1 MECLRSCQLDF
12 ARLCL
17 LGTLDL
23 TEALSA
29 SSAFESEAD
38 AARVVRMLA
47 HDTVRIMYK
56 ASPPLGEEPTASRQ
70 LQPEQQLQLLV
81 SRGEGRTVVVRV
93 ADTAK
98 HHIFTPATPL
108 ADK

>member
-1 MECLRSCQLDF
+1 M
-12 ARLCL
+12 

-98 HHIFTPATPL
+98 HRIFTPATTL